1 MYLRSVNASI
11 RFFIVS
17 FLLTLSLGMSGC
29 GRSSRKLA
37 SQGLAALERG
47 AHEEAAAMLEQ
58 ALEGRESDGEAASLW
73 GALGLARARNG
84 RAGPAED
91 AFRIAAT
98 LAPEDFLIQYNLGG
112 LMMREG
118 RFAEAIDAFDVAA
131 RVAPGRTE
139 PLEMMATAA
148 INMGDRARA
157 LRWLNEAA
165 QRRESPRVLT
175 SLAALTAD
183 RGNVNEVREILRRAL
198 DMDSGYAPAN
208 LNIAAFLDR
217 NDLDPSQAIHYY
229 QRYLSLDPDGDLEA
243 EVRERMRVL
252 SAEVTRENMGGE
264 DRVTREVKEILD
276 QADAAA
282 RNGNVHMALNHCLR
296 AAAHAS
302 RRGRNDLEERAL
314 RIGVHT
320 APEQPRA
327 HVALG
332 RFLFARARPAEALA
346 AYRDAGRLAPE
357 WLPALMGQ
365 VESAIAANQP
375 AAARSAL
382 DAAVRVA
389 ADDPDTLITLAAHY
403 RDGLNDDAAARRI
416 HTDLRTRFPNH
427 PRADEFR

>member
-1 MYLRSVNASI
+1 MNTSI
-11 RFFIVS
+11 RFLIVS
-17 FLLTLSLGMSGC
+17 FLLTLSLGMTGC
-29 GRSSRKLA
+29 GRSPRKLA

-47 AHEEAAAMLEQ
+47 ENEEASALLEQ
-58 ALEGRESDGEAASLW
+58 ALEGRESDVEAASLW

-91 AFRIAAT
+91 AFRIAAE
-98 LAPEDFLIQYNLGG
+98 LAPEDYLIQYNLGG
-112 LMMREG
+112 LLMGEG
-118 RFAEAIDAFDVAA
+118 RFPEAIDAFDVAA

-148 INMGDRARA
+148 INMGERDRA
-157 LRWLNEAA
+157 LRWLTEAA

-175 SLAALTAD
+175 SLATLSAD
-183 RGNVNEVREILRRAL
+183 RGNVNEVREILRKAL
-198 DMDSGYAPAN
+198 DLDSGYAPAN

-217 NDLDPSQAIHYY
+217 NELDPSQAIHYY
-229 QRYLSLDPDGDLEA
+229 QRYLSLDPDGAPASD
-243 EVRERMRVL
+243 VRERMRVL
-252 SAEVTRENMGGE
+252 SAQVTRENMGGD

-282 RNGNVHMALNHCLR
+282 RGGNVQMALNHCLR

-320 APEQPRA
+320 APDQPRA

-332 RFLFARARPAEALA
+332 RFFYAQARPAEALA

-365 VESAIAANQP
+365 AESAIAANQS
-375 AAARSAL
+375 AAARTAL
-382 DAAVRVA
+382 EAAARVA
-389 ADDPDTLITLAAHY
+389 ADDPDTLITIAAHH
-403 RDGLNDDAAARRI
+403 RDGLNDAAAARRI
-416 HTDLRTRFPNH
+416 HAELRRRFPNH